1 MKATSNPITL
11 TIIGIVLGALV
22 TAAHSLGYQDAKADE
37 AFYCKMVEEGTWK
50 PYKGDWFCN
59 Q

>member
-11 TIIGIVLGALV
+11 VIIGIALGALIM
-22 TAAHSLGYQDAKADE
+22 AAHSLGYQDAKADE
-37 AFYCKMVEEGTWK
+37 AFYCKMVEEGTWE
-50 PYKGDWFCN
+50 PYKGTSFCN